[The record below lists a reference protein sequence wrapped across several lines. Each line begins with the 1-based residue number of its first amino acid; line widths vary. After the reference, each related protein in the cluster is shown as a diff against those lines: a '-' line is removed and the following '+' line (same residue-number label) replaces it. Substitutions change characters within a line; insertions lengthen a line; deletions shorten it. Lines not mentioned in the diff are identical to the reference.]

1 MLFTNNELQQNIVDD
16 VAWSSMDEYVSDKSP
31 YFTFLPIMVDEVG
44 VMQSLSTTHTQ
55 AFRSICSAK
64 RKLVQIDKNHITY
77 HL

>member
-55 AFRSICSAK
+55 AFRSICSVK
-64 RKLVQIDKNHITY
+64 RKLVQIDKYHITY